1 MKNPRFEIIL
11 IKSQNGV
18 VARNYSTTFQD
29 KGVEGTRYVFLVW
42 HVHRNFRLPEA
53 CKHASS
59 LLTNA
64 PISNVLN
71 QLFPPPAQLINL
83 LLEPTRSEFR
93 SSGGQKFSVNIHFEP
108 LSCKARGR

>member
-18 VARNYSTTFQD
+18 VARNYPTIFQD

-53 CKHASS
+53 CKQASS

-64 PISNVLN
+64 SISTVLN
-71 QLFPPPAQLINL
+71 QLFPPPAQFINL
-83 LLEPTRSEFR
+83 LLELTRSEFR
-93 SSGGQKFSVNIHFEP
+93 WGNKQSLF
-108 LSCKARGR
+108 